1 MARVRSSGALPLA
14 VALSTAA
21 LLTGAAV
28 FTVVRVS
35 CHDPGQYVQHNG
47 IVELIGG
54 CVERDDLPVG
64 PKQPE
69 PVKPAE
75 QQSPPGV

>member
-28 FTVVRVS
+28 FTVVRVN
-35 CHDPGQYVQHNG
+35 CHDPGKYVQHSG
-47 IVELIGG
+47 IVELVGG
-54 CVERDDLPVG
+54 CVEQDDLPVG
-64 PKQPE
+64 PKQSE
-69 PVKPAE
+69 PVKPDDRSA
-75 QQSPPGV
+75 PPGV

>member
-1 MARVRSSGALPLA
+1 MAQVRSGGALPLA
-14 VALSTAA
+14 AALSAAA

-28 FTVVRVS
+28 FTVVRVN
-35 CHDPGQYVQHNG
+35 CHDPAQYVQHNG

-54 CVERDDLPVG
+54 CVGKDDLPVG

-69 PVKPAE
+69 QTTPDQRQA
-75 QQSPPGV
+75 PPGV